1 MIFTPNYKQKADERL
16 GGVGYEFNIITPL
29 LKQNLKTNE
38 KYIGV
43 LREGDWHSSV
53 PTNMGPYLHCDLR
66 SSDTYDEN
74 LKQLIDQ
81 IINTPV
87 KSFSKPITMEGDY
100 KPIDQIVPVLKQSV
114 EVYFNKL
121 IGAGGKNSLEQALL
135 KPKVKLLV
143 DKWENEIRSH

>member
-1 MIFTPNYKQKADERL
+1 
-16 GGVGYEFNIITPL
+16 
-29 LKQNLKTNE
+29 
-38 KYIGV
+38 
-43 LREGDWHSSV
+43 
-53 PTNMGPYLHCDLR
+53 
-66 SSDTYDEN
+66 
-74 LKQLIDQ
+74 
-81 IINTPV
+81 
-87 KSFSKPITMEGDY
+87 MEGDY